1 MEEQLYNIINYLL
14 SYDLD
19 WWMPKFEYKDT
30 DEGYWKKIK
39 TNDMTNTIYSI
50 PDHKVWVKYY

>member
-19 WWMPKFEYKDT
+19 WCMPKFEYKDT
-30 DEGYWKKIK
+30 EEGYWKNIK
-39 TNDMTNTIYSI
+39 TNDITNTVYSI